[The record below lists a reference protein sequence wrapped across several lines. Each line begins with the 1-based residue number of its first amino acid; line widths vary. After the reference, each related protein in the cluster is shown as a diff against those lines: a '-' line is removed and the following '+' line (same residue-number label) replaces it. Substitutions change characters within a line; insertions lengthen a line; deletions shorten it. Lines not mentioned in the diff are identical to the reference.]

1 MILQAKDSGSMV
13 EVLDVK
19 ELINPATNEIKGQDQ
34 LGQEEQDP
42 TNYKK
47 ANLIFPSGEELPRCW
62 LDANYRDGEA
72 N

>member
-1 MILQAKDSGSMV
+1 MLLQAKDSGSMV

-19 ELINPATNEIKGQDQ
+19 ELINPTTEEIKGQNQ

-47 ANLIFPSGEELPRCW
+47 ENLIFPSGEELPRCW
-62 LDANYRDGEA
+62 VDANYRDAET